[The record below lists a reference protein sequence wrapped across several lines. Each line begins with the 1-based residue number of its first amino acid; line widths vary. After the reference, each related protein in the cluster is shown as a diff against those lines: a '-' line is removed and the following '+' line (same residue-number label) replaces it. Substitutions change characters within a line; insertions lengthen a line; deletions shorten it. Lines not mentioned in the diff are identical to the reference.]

1 MGNRQERVH
10 AILRDNAAHMK
21 RAMLDMGVQ
30 SVGCVAHSCQLVV
43 HEDLRS
49 QCSVTDTLDNVRKIV
64 GHFKHFLHAY
74 SHLEDIQMD
83 LNMDVKCLQ
92 QDVQVR
98 FLFSFL
104 FQSHYLFQFT
114 LLLSTK

>member
-1 MGNRQERVH
+1 
-10 AILRDNAAHMK
+10 
-21 RAMLDMGVQ
+21 MLDMGVQ
-30 SVGCVAHSCQLVV
+30 RVGCVVHFCQLVV
-43 HEDLRS
+43 HEGLLS
-49 QCSVTDTLDNVRKIV
+49 QRSVTDTLANARKTV
-64 GHFKHFLHAY
+64 GQFQHSPLAY

-83 LNMDVKCLQ
+83 LNMDVKRLQ